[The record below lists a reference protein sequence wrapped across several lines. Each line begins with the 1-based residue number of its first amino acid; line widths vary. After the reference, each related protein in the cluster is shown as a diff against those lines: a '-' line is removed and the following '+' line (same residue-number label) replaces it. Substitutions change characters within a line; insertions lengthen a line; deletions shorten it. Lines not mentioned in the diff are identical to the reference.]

1 MTTTT
6 DPIAV
11 SLAWFK
17 YLSQGE
23 TWVPNGK
30 PPLPITEMEAS
41 WRRNA
46 ANWLLRQ
53 AATLAMRF
61 GFGEIQYIYGTTAP
75 TVIEDE
81 NGNLVDGPEMPVFAP
96 RGEMAQDALEREL
109 DESQRARDADPTAWL
124 KTTPLYQA
132 LVADLSELP
141 Q

>member
-1 MTTTT
+1 MNTTV
-6 DPIAV
+6 DPMAV

-17 YLSQGE
+17 YLSQST

-30 PPLPITEMEAS
+30 PPLPIAEMDTS

-46 ANWLLRQ
+46 ANWLLRR

-61 GFGEIQYIYGTTAP
+61 GFGEIQYIYGTTAL
-75 TVIEDE
+75 TVIDDGD
-81 NGNLVDGPEMPVFAP
+81 GNPVDGPEMPVFAP
-96 RGEMAQDALEREL
+96 RGDMAQLALEREL
-109 DESQRARDADPTAWL
+109 EESQQARDGDPTAWL

-132 LVADLSELP
+132 LIADLPELP

>member
-1 MTTTT
+1 MSTIT
-6 DPIAV
+6 DPMAV

-17 YLSQGE
+17 YLSQSA
-23 TWVPNGK
+23 TWVPKDK
-30 PPLPITEMEAS
+30 PPLPISEMDAS

-46 ANWLLRQ
+46 ANWLLRR
-53 AATLAMRF
+53 ASMLVDRF

-75 TVIEDE
+75 TVIADK
-81 NGNLVDGPEMPVFAP
+81 NGQPVPGPETLVFAP
-96 RGEMAQDALEREL
+96 RGEWAQDSLEREL

-132 LVADLSELP
+132 LITDLPELP